1 VKESQIR
8 KLQCRVKSGTF
19 AVTGAEESSKVT
31 KRTVTGNCHATQF
44 GASSA
49 SGCCESVGV
58 GAAGDGCEA
67 GAAAA
72 QQARL
77 AQPQSRPAETAASE
91 DGVGDITCS
100 PRNIRLR
107 TMAATR
113 FMVSI

>member
-1 VKESQIR
+1 MKESQIR

-19 AVTGAEESSKVT
+19 AVTAMEESNKAT
-31 KRTVTGNCHATQF
+31 KRTVTGNCHATRF

-49 SGCCESVGV
+49 SACCKSAGA

-67 GAAAA
+67 GDAAA

-91 DGVGDITCS
+91 DGVGDIT
-100 PRNIRLR
+100 
-107 TMAATR
+107 
-113 FMVSI
+113 